1 MSHRHILVSP
11 SYALEAGFLSDVE
24 GIE

>member
-1 MSHRHILVSP
+1 MSHHHILVSP